1 MQDSCDFEIV
11 RFPDYF
17 SKRCNAFPPRGVL
30 DSERRGFMAF
40 GRDNSDIVQGALSM
54 ARMPGAAISQE
65 DAELARIVR
74 LVLSGDTASFE
85 HLITRYERRVMN
97 IAMRILGCHD
107 DAHDA
112 AQEVFLRVFKYL
124 HRLDMGKPIEPWLMR
139 MTVNVCHDIGR
150 KNRQHRNTSI
160 EYTTSE
166 SITTSQSDNPYAGLA
181 EEQERQ
187 MLWKALACLSE
198 NERVAIVLRD
208 VEGLSTAEVAA
219 VLESP
224 EVTVRSR
231 ISRGRLKLKEIVDQM
246 SKGTTNGGT
255 R

>member
-1 MQDSCDFEIV
+1 MKGRDFM
-11 RFPDYF
+11 DYG
-17 SKRCNAFPPRGVL
+17 P
-30 DSERRGFMAF
+30 
-40 GRDNSDIVQGALSM
+40 DNSDIVQGSLSM
-54 ARMPGAAISQE
+54 VRMPCTADS
-65 DAELARIVR
+65 AETAEVAQIVR
-74 LVLSGDTASFE
+74 LVLSGDTSSFE
-85 HLITRYERRVMN
+85 HIITRYERRVMN

-124 HRLDMGKPIEPWLMR
+124 HRLDLEKPIEPWLMR
-139 MTVNVCHDIGR
+139 MTVNVCRDLGR
-150 KNRQHRNTSI
+150 KKRQHQSTSLEHTPSEAI
-160 EYTTSE
+160 TNSPADDPYT
-166 SITTSQSDNPYAGLA
+166 GLA
-181 EEQERQ
+181 EEQQRQ

-219 VLESP
+219 ILESP

-246 SKGTTNGGT
+246 SKGSINGGAL
-255 R
+255 

>member
-1 MQDSCDFEIV
+1 MKGS
-11 RFPDYF
+11 
-17 SKRCNAFPPRGVL
+17 
-30 DSERRGFMAF
+30 GFMAF
-40 GRDNSDIVQGALSM
+40 GRDNSNIVQGALSM
-54 ARMPGAAISQE
+54 ARMPGAAVSPE

-74 LVLSGDTASFE
+74 LVLGGDTASFE

-124 HRLDMGKPIEPWLMR
+124 HRLDLGKPIEPWLMR

-150 KNRQHRNTSI
+150 KNRQHRNTSF

-166 SITTSQSDNPYAGLA
+166 SISTSQSDNPYAGLA

>member
-1 MQDSCDFEIV
+1 MECG
-11 RFPDYF
+11 P
-17 SKRCNAFPPRGVL
+17 
-30 DSERRGFMAF
+30 
-40 GRDNSDIVQGALSM
+40 DNSDIVQGALSM
-54 ARMPGAAISQE
+54 VRMPGAAVSSETADVAQ
-65 DAELARIVR
+65 IVR

-85 HLITRYERRVMN
+85 HIISRYERRVMN

-124 HRLDMGKPIEPWLMR
+124 HRLDLEKPIEPWLMR
-139 MTVNVCHDIGR
+139 MTVNVCRDLGR
-150 KNRQHRNTSI
+150 KKRQHQSTSLDH
-160 EYTTSE
+160 TPSE
-166 SITTSQSDNPYAGLA
+166 SITNSPADDPYTGLA
-181 EEQERQ
+181 EEQQRQ

-219 VLESP
+219 ILESP

-231 ISRGRLKLKEIVDQM
+231 ISRGRLKLKEIVDEM
-246 SKGTTNGGT
+246 SKGSINGGAL
-255 R
+255 

>member
-1 MQDSCDFEIV
+1 M
-11 RFPDYF
+11 DYG
-17 SKRCNAFPPRGVL
+17 P
-30 DSERRGFMAF
+30 
-40 GRDNSDIVQGALSM
+40 DNSDIVQGSLSM
-54 ARMPGAAISQE
+54 VRMPGAAVSPE
-65 DAELARIVR
+65 AAEVAQIVR
-74 LVLSGDTASFE
+74 LVLSGDTSSFE
-85 HLITRYERRVMN
+85 HIITRYERRVMN

-124 HRLDMGKPIEPWLMR
+124 HRLDLEKPIEPWLMR
-139 MTVNVCHDIGR
+139 MTVNVCRDLGR
-150 KNRQHRNTSI
+150 KKRQHQSTSL
-160 EYTTSE
+160 EQTLSE
-166 SITTSQSDNPYAGLA
+166 SITNSPADDPYTGLA
-181 EEQERQ
+181 EEQQRQ

-219 VLESP
+219 ILESP

-246 SKGTTNGGT
+246 SKGSINGGT
-255 R
+255 L

>member
-1 MQDSCDFEIV
+1 
-11 RFPDYF
+11 
-17 SKRCNAFPPRGVL
+17 
-30 DSERRGFMAF
+30 MAF
-40 GRDNSDIVQGALSM
+40 GRDNSNIVQGALSM
-54 ARMPGAAISQE
+54 ARMPGAAVSPE
-65 DAELARIVR
+65 DAELARYVR
-74 LVLSGDTASFE
+74 LVLGGDTASFE
-85 HLITRYERRVMN
+85 HIITRYERRVMN

-124 HRLDMGKPIEPWLMR
+124 HRLDLEKPIEPWLMR
-139 MTVNVCHDIGR
+139 MTVNVCRDIGR
-150 KNRQHRNTSI
+150 KNRQHRSASF

-166 SITTSQSDNPYAGLA
+166 SISVSQSDNPYAGLA

-246 SKGTTNGGT
+246 SNRPMNGGT

>member
-1 MQDSCDFEIV
+1 
-11 RFPDYF
+11 
-17 SKRCNAFPPRGVL
+17 
-30 DSERRGFMAF
+30 MAF
-40 GRDNSDIVQGALSM
+40 GRDNSGIVQGGLSM
-54 ARMPGAAISQE
+54 ARMPGAAVSPE
-65 DAELARIVR
+65 DAELARYVR
-74 LVLSGDTASFE
+74 LVLGGDTASFE
-85 HLITRYERRVMN
+85 HIITRYERRVMN

-124 HRLDMGKPIEPWLMR
+124 HRLDLEKPIEPWLMR
-139 MTVNVCHDIGR
+139 MTVNVCRDIGR
-150 KNRQHRNTSI
+150 KNRQHRSASF
-160 EYTTSE
+160 EYPTSE
-166 SITTSQSDNPYAGLA
+166 SISTSQSDSPYAGLA

-246 SKGTTNGGT
+246 SNRPTNGGT